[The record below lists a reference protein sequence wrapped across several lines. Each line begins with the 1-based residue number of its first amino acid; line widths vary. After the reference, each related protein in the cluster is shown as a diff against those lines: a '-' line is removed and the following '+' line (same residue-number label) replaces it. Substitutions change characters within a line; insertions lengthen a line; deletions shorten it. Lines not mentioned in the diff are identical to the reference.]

1 MFGSAQ
7 PLPTWVAVAAAAMAI
22 GFQVQTT
29 AHIGDSQIRLAIAD
43 FFIPVIFVIA
53 LAHSPG
59 FFTARWRVR
68 HIWAW
73 LGVLSAAFTIA
84 LVVGRIGAGEWIR
97 WAVVNKYA
105 GWYVLLMYFLVGGW
119 LAAAYGD
126 VATQTFLR
134 WFLVAF
140 WASCALVGFRYFPQF
155 ELGSVFF
162 LEGVRF
168 QALMENPNAFGIL
181 AALAIAVQAPQL
193 AAKKLFTR
201 HCHVLG
207 LTVAFIAL
215 VYSGSRSAWLGLI
228 FGYLILIFT
237 RSVSMRHTL
246 AAGVLA
252 SFVFVAPVVLPS
264 QIASFL
270 VPPPVR
276 GGDATSALPGAASLA
291 RLNFSDKDTAIR
303 MRTMKAALAMWQ
315 DRPIVGVGL
324 GGYIASEKRRDAILA
339 PAGPAAGDPG
349 RQLVLIHN
357 SALWLLTETGLLG
370 AAAFIGFF
378 LACFHA
384 LGRDIRSDTRDPLS
398 ASMLAALFVFAGA
411 SLGTE
416 VLYQRHFWFLLGCAL
431 ALQPTSNCARSRAEG
446 AVECGS

>member
-1 MFGSAQ
+1 M
-7 PLPTWVAVAAAAMAI
+7 AVAAAAMAI
-22 GFQVQTT
+22 GIQVQTT

-43 FFIPVIFVIA
+43 LFIPVIFVIA

-73 LGVLSAAFTIA
+73 LGVLSAAFTIS

-140 WASCALVGFRYFPQF
+140 WAGCALVGFRYLPQF

-193 AAKKLFTR
+193 AAKPATANLEIGS
-201 HCHVLG
+201 G
-207 LTVAFIAL
+207 LTMAAMVATA
-215 VYSGSRSAWLGLI
+215 V
-228 FGYLILIFT
+228 T
-237 RSVSMRHTL
+237 
-246 AAGVLA
+246 
-252 SFVFVAPVVLPS
+252 P
-264 QIASFL
+264 QINPCQK
-270 VPPPVR
+270 PPPSSCCACSSVKTCISYSSMISNVVMPCR
-276 GGDATSALPGAASLA
+276 
-291 RLNFSDKDTAIR
+291 RH
-303 MRTMKAALAMWQ
+303 
-315 DRPIVGVGL
+315 GVGL
-324 GGYIASEKRRDAILA
+324 CRGVNDS
-339 PAGPAAGDPG
+339 
-349 RQLVLIHN
+349 
-357 SALWLLTETGLLG
+357 S
-370 AAAFIGFF
+370 
-378 LACFHA
+378 
-384 LGRDIRSDTRDPLS
+384 
-398 ASMLAALFVFAGA
+398 
-411 SLGTE
+411 
-416 VLYQRHFWFLLGCAL
+416 
-431 ALQPTSNCARSRAEG
+431 
-446 AVECGS
+446 